1 MSTAPSATSA
11 EAIAQNST
19 RRRSSSRGEWIFI
32 TWYPYCRRSDALG
45 AKLNARSYL
54 IHYFRFK
61 DPRVAP
67 VKYLLQTLKT
77 GQVLLK
83 HRPGGVLVATPP
95 VVAPLIIW
103 LGSILL
109 RYRFVIDAHS
119 GVFQHSRW
127 SWALPLQK
135 FLSKRASLTL
145 VTNEHMAAQVRGWGA
160 RAHLVQDLA
169 LDLNTRGPAVTR
181 ERFHVVYIC
190 TYSGDEPIEAVKEAA
205 RILPG
210 VDFSFTGDPS
220 YAASGF
226 RRGLPTNVH
235 LKGFMRDEDYLAL
248 LRGADAILVLTKENH
263 TMQRGGYEAMALEK
277 PLVTSRWPLLEEVFC
292 KGTEHVDNSPREIVA
307 AIERIRRDPAGY
319 RARMAQLKKERAAV
333 SEKQLS
339 VLRVVTQS
347 TLPEDTGA

>member
-1 MSTAPSATSA
+1 MSTAPSAVSA
-11 EAIAQNST
+11 GAVAERST
-19 RRRSSSRGEWIFI
+19 RGRSGKQREWIFI

-45 AKLNARSYL
+45 AQLNARSYL

-67 VKYLLQTLKT
+67 MKYLLQALKT

-95 VVAPLIIW
+95 VVAPLVIW
-103 LGSILL
+103 LGSIFL
-109 RYRFVIDAHS
+109 RYRIVIDAHS
-119 GVFQHSRW
+119 GAFQHSRW
-127 SWALPLQK
+127 NWALPLQR
-135 FLSKRASLTL
+135 FLSRRASLTL
-145 VTNEHMAAQVRGWGA
+145 VTNEHMAAQVRSWGA
-160 RAHLVQDLA
+160 QAHLVQDLA

-190 TYSGDEPIEAVKEAA
+190 TYSSDEPIEAVKEAA
-205 RILPG
+205 RCLPD
-210 VDFSFTGDPS
+210 VDFSITGDPS

-226 RRGLPTNVH
+226 RQGLTSNVH
-235 LKGFMRDEDYLAL
+235 LKGFMRDEDYLEL

-277 PLVTSRWPLLEEVFC
+277 PLVTSRWPLLEEVFS
-292 KGTEHVDNSPREIVA
+292 KGTEHVDNSPKEIVA
-307 AIERIRRDPAGY
+307 ALQRIRLDPAGY
-319 RARMAQLKKERAAV
+319 RVRMAQLKKERAAV

-347 TLPEDTGA
+347 TLLEDTRA